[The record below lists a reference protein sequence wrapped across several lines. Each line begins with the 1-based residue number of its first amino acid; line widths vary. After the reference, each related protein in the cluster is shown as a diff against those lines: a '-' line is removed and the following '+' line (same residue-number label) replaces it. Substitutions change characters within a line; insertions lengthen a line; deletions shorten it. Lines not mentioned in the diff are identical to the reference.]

1 MLFLQSPDKATGL
14 DKIPPKLV
22 KLWAKVINAHLT
34 YIFNR
39 DLSLNVFFNSTK
51 FASIRPIFKKKDG
64 TNVDSYWQVSILN
77 CFWKICRRFLYNQL
91 TVYVYDI
98 SSDFMAACRKGYST
112 SHLLIKINENWTKAL
127 DNSLLTGAVLM
138 DLSKVYPSQSL
149 NCQTSH
155 FCLNVWRSDVHLF
168 RLKRKETKCEKQ
180 QHLQHLAIYF
190 QV

>member
-64 TNVDSYWQVSILN
+64 KNVDSYWQVSILN
-77 CFWKICRRFLYNQL
+77 CFRKICRRFLYNQL
-91 TVYVYDI
+91 TVYAYNI
-98 SSDFMAACRKGYST
+98 SSDFMAAYRKGYST

-155 FCLNVWRSDVHLF
+155 FCLNVWRSDVHSF